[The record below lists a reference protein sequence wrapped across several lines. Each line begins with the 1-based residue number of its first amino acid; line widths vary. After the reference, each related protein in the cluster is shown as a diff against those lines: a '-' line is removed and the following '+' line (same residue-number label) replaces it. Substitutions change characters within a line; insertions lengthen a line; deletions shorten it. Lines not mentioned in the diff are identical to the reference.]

1 LAIFN
6 MAVLL
11 GGVVGATGFGWLAE
25 VLGYR
30 PSFGLAS
37 ALLGLG
43 TMIFWWSS
51 RAAAPRPGRPS
62 AG

>member
-1 LAIFN
+1 

-11 GGVVGATGFGWLAE
+11 GGVVGATGFGWAAE

-43 TMIFWWSS
+43 TLIFWWNS
-51 RAAAPRPGRPS
+51 RAASLLPVRPS
-62 AG
+62 AA